1 MIRYAFLL
9 FNMLGLLIYQLFFS
23 DGVSLT
29 ANMPKTIDAGGS
41 GKIEVHINKGNIS
54 GFAKLQ
60 QELPQGVKASIIDAK
75 GASFSFSGNIVKF
88 IWTSLPNEQEFVVSY
103 KIDVDTS
110 VNPGAQVFGG
120 KFYYVVDN
128 VKQAVDVPELT
139 MTVNNPT
146 KNITATTD
154 SIKQPST
161 SMPTAAQIA
170 AVAPVS
176 TPTVAVTDAIQ
187 PAKPSNAPAPTNEV
201 AYIPTGNFN
210 CTRKISVNATG
221 DYTVELTI
229 TRSTVTGFAKIQENI
244 PTGFVATNLQSSG
257 ASFNFVDQKVKFIW
271 VNLPSDPEIKIS
283 YKLTGSG
290 EGKSVDGLI
299 SYLANDATQR
309 FLIAAST
316 IPTGAMAGATPTQ
329 TESTATATSQ
339 TQQGQQLGQQSTSQQ
354 QSTESSKTKENTDAG
369 IKNITSP
376 VIPAAS
382 TGVNYKVQVC
392 ALRQSPVNAT
402 YFTNRFGISNVST
415 ESHEGWTKYTSGGF
429 DEYKSARDYR
439 EVVKTKG
446 IQGPFVA
453 AYNSGKRITVQEAL
467 MISKQKWFK

>member
-23 DGVSLT
+23 DGVTLT

-139 MTVNNPT
+139 MTVNNPN

-154 SIKQPST
+154 SVKQPSAST
-161 SMPTAAQIA
+161 PTAALSPA
-170 AVAPVS
+170 AAP
-176 TPTVAVTDAIQ
+176 TQTVAVTDAIQ
-187 PAKPSNAPAPTNEV
+187 PAKPSNVPAQNEV

-210 CTRKISVNATG
+210 CTRKINVNANG

-229 TRSTVTGFAKIQENI
+229 NRSTVTGFAKIQENI
-244 PTGFVATNLQSSG
+244 PAGFVATNLQSSG
-257 ASFNFVDQKVKFIW
+257 ASFNFADQKVKFVW

-283 YKLTGSG
+283 YKLMGSG

-309 FLIAAST
+309 FLIAASE
-316 IPTGAMAGATPTQ
+316 IPAGTMANTSPAQNEPA
-329 TESTATATSQ
+329 ATATSQ
-339 TQQGQQLGQQSTSQQ
+339 TQQGQQLAQQPTQQ
-354 QSTESSKTKENTDAG
+354 QATKSSKTKENTDAG

-376 VIPAAS
+376 VIPAAA

-392 ALRQSPVNAT
+392 ALKQSPVNAT
-402 YFTNRFGISNVST
+402 YFTNRFGIGNVAT
-415 ESHEGWTKYTSGGF
+415 ESHEGWTKYTAGGF

-439 EVVKTKG
+439 EVVKSKG
-446 IQGPFVA
+446 IQGPFVT

-467 MISKQKWFK
+467 MISKQKWYK